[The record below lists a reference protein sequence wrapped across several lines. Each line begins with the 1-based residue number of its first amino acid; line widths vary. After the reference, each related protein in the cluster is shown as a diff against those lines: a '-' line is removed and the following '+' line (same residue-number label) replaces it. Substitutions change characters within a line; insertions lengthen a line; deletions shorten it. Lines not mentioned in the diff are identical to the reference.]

1 MKLLNHILLAACLFA
16 AATLTT
22 FAQDSTKNTTR
33 AERKAMK
40 EADVKKLLESRRFV
54 FQAQYANP
62 LGGGVTMLNGRM
74 FNISPDGTGHI
85 YLNYNYDLRIRPD
98 SVIAYL
104 PYFGRAQ
111 FDAGY
116 SSNPSDNGVMFKS
129 TKFGYASK
137 VNKKGITTI
146 VITPQDAKY
155 NRRLTLSVSPEGY
168 ANLGVIITNRSA
180 ISYDGYI
187 SEK

>member
-1 MKLLNHILLAACLFA
+1 MNLLKHLLLTACLITA
-16 AATLTT
+16 GTLYTL
-22 FAQDSTKNTTR
+22 AQDTTKRETR

-40 EADVKKLLESRRFV
+40 EADVKKLLDSRRFV

-62 LGGGVTMLNGRM
+62 LGGGVTTLNGRL
-74 FNISPDGTGHI
+74 FNLSPDGTGHI
-85 YLNYNYDLRIRPD
+85 YLNYNYDLKIRPD

-104 PYFGRAQ
+104 PYYGRAQ

-116 SSNPSDNGVMFKS
+116 SSNSNDNGVMFKS
-129 TKFGYASK
+129 TKFGYTSK

-168 ANLGVIITNRSA
+168 ANLSVIITNRSA

>member
-1 MKLLNHILLAACLFA
+1 MKLLKHLLLTACLVA
-16 AATLTT
+16 AGTACTY
-22 FAQDSTKNTTR
+22 AQDTTKRVTR

-40 EADVKKLLESRRFV
+40 EKDVKKLLASRRFV

-62 LGGGVTMLNGRM
+62 LGGGMTTLNGRLI
-74 FNISPDGTGHI
+74 NLSPNGTGHI
-85 YLNYNYDLRIRPD
+85 YLNYYYDLKIRPD

-104 PYFGRAQ
+104 PYYGQGQ
-111 FDAGY
+111 FNSGY
-116 SSNPSDNGVMFKS
+116 TSDPNDNGVMFKS
-129 TKFGYASK
+129 TKFGYTSK
-137 VNKKGITTI
+137 TNKKGMTTI
-146 VITPQDAKY
+146 IITPQDAKY
-155 NRRLTLSVSPEGY
+155 NRRLTLTVSPEGY

>member
-1 MKLLNHILLAACLFA
+1 MKLLKQLLLTACLVA
-16 AATLTT
+16 AGSAFT
-22 FAQDSTKNTTR
+22 FAQDTTR
-33 AERKAMK
+33 RTIRTERKAMK
-40 EADVKKLLESRRFV
+40 VEDVKKLLASRRFV

-62 LGGGVTMLNGRM
+62 LGGGITTLNGRL
-74 FNISPDGTGHI
+74 FNLSPDGTGHI
-85 YLNYNYDLRIRPD
+85 YLNYNYDLKIRPD

-104 PYFGRAQ
+104 PYYGQAQ

-116 SSNPSDNGVMFKS
+116 NTNPNETGVMFKS
-129 TKFGYASK
+129 TKFGYTSK
-137 VNKKGITTI
+137 TNKKGITTI

-168 ANLGVIITNRSA
+168 ANLSVIITNRSA